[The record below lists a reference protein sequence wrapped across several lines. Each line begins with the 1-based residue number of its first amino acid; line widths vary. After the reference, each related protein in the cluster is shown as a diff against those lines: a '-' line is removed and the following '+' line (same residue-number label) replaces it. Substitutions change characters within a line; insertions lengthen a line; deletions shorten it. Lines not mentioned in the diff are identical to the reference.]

1 MFCTRFPR
9 FTNLKRIINGHS
21 GLLES
26 TIFIRVG
33 FPGEPISNLGLFGF
47 HSDFKKNILIA
58 NNGEP
63 DWMLSL
69 IWVCPD
75 CLSHIIRTLQ
85 YCKFRHFRENFI
97 VTNIVE
103 IHNCDVK
110 NLRLDMT
117 YGKVMSPFR
126 ESFII
131 TKLRLRENSRK

>member
-9 FTNLKRIINGHS
+9 YTNLKRIINGHS

-33 FPGEPISNLGLFGF
+33 FPGEPISNLRLFGS
-47 HSDFKKNILIA
+47 HSHFKKNILIA

-75 CLSHIIRTLQ
+75 CLSHIIRTLE
-85 YCKFRHFRENFI
+85 YGKFRHFRENFI
-97 VTNIVE
+97 VANIVE
-103 IHNCDVK
+103 IHNCEVK
-110 NLRLDMT
+110 N
-117 YGKVMSPFR
+117 
-126 ESFII
+126 
-131 TKLRLRENSRK
+131 